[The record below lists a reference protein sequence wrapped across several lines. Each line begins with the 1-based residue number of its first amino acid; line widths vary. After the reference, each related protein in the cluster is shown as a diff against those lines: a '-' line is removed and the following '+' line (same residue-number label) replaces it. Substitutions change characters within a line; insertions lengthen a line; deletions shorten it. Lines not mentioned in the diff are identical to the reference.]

1 MARGDFMSAKLTEAL
16 VGFQSEVKDIP
27 KNKINP
33 FFSKDGKKSMYADL
47 ACVIEVC
54 KPCLNK
60 WGLAISQSGQLVE
73 GRNALRT
80 TLMHKSGEAIASDLF
95 LPDLADPQKLTASI
109 TYIRRSQYLAIL
121 GLVADEDDD
130 GNSVGDQL
138 RENKKDFQENRE
150 PHSGGQEFMASQ
162 KQRDLIIK
170 LSKEKNVPLPT
181 TQLTSKQAGDLIKKL
196 MGA

>member
-1 MARGDFMSAKLTEAL
+1 MTPKLIEAL
-16 VGFQSEVKDIP
+16 VKFQTEVAEIP

-33 FFSKDGKKSMYADL
+33 FFSQGGKKAMYADL
-47 ACVIEVC
+47 SSVIEIC
-54 KPCLNK
+54 KPALNANN
-60 WGLAISQSGQLVE
+60 LAISQSGLLVE

-80 TLMHKSGEAIASDLF
+80 TLMHSSGETVSSDLF
-95 LPDLADPQKLTASI
+95 LPDIQDPQKLTAAI
-109 TYIRRSQYLAIL
+109 TYLRRSQYLAIL

-130 GNSVGDQL
+130 GNSVGEQ
-138 RENKKDFQENRE
+138 KQKPAKDHWTEE
-150 PHSGGQEFMASQ
+150 KPTHAGGQEFPMSE